1 LYDALRKQDLAHE
14 DAIRQLLARVFVSPA
29 FLYRG
34 ENAAPGSDP
43 APVSDWELATRLSYF
58 LWSSTPDAELLASA
72 AAGELR
78 NPDVLA
84 AQSRRM
90 LSDPRIRRLATEF
103 GAQWLH
109 VRDLATL
116 DEKSERHFPTFADLR
131 ADMQEETVLF
141 FVDLFQNDRSVL
153 SLLDADHSFV
163 NKPLAEHYGIPI
175 DGEDWR
181 RVDGMRDRGRG
192 GILGFSST
200 LAKHSGA
207 SRTSPIL
214 RGNWVYEVVLG
225 EKLPKPPKDVP
236 VLPDEAPEGLTERQL
251 IEQHSSDPSCARCHA
266 KLDPLGF
273 ALEGFDAIGRFREGA
288 DTQATLEDGTQF
300 TGIEG
305 LRSYLLK
312 TRRDDFSRQ
321 FCRKLLGYALGRSV
335 QLSDQ
340 QLLNEMQSELKANDH
355 RVRSAIEL
363 IVQSPQFQNAR
374 GRETNN

>member
-1 LYDALRKQDLAHE
+1 
-14 DAIRQLLARVFVSPA
+14 
-29 FLYRG
+29 
-34 ENAAPGSDP
+34 
-43 APVSDWELATRLSYF
+43 
-58 LWSSTPDAELLASA
+58 
-72 AAGELR
+72 
-78 NPDVLA
+78 
-84 AQSRRM
+84 M
-90 LSDPRIRRLATEF
+90 
-103 GAQWLH
+103 
-109 VRDLATL
+109 
-116 DEKSERHFPTFADLR
+116 
-131 ADMQEETVLF
+131 
-141 FVDLFQNDRSVL
+141 
-153 SLLDADHSFV
+153 
-163 NKPLAEHYGIPI
+163 
-175 DGEDWR
+175 
-181 RVDGMRDRGRG
+181 
-192 GILGFSST
+192 
-200 LAKHSGA
+200 
-207 SRTSPIL
+207 
-214 RGNWVYEVVLG
+214 
-225 EKLPKPPKDVP
+225 
-236 VLPDEAPEGLTERQL
+236 

-340 QLLNEMQSELKANDH
+340 QLLNEMQSALKANDH